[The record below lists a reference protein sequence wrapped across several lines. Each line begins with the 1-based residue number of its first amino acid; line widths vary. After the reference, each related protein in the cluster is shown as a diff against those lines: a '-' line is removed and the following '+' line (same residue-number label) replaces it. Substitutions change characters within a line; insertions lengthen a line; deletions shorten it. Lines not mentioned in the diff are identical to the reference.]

1 VLEVRLSSEAGSTR
15 GMTPPGGPPRTLARM
30 TGILTARPLPPR
42 SKAFDLLL
50 AGGLTMFFGFL
61 SLAQARF
68 AGILAL
74 GMLVPLI
81 WRRTHPEL
89 VFFGVSSVAVLQW
102 LIGANLMAG
111 NIGLL
116 VALYAISVYGEVRFS
131 RIALGVGGLGVL
143 MAVAR
148 YYDNADWRQQ
158 ITMMVALGALVFG
171 VWASGERRRT
181 RGLYVAQLE
190 ERAAQL
196 ERNRDREAA
205 LAVSNE
211 RTRIAREIH
220 DVVAHGL
227 SIMIVQAD
235 GGLYAAD
242 ASPVQ
247 AKKALATIGDTGRA
261 SLTEMRKMLGLLKQD
276 TQPDLDP
283 NQPRPQPGISS
294 LPELIENVRQ
304 AGLDVEYSVSGQPR
318 DLPALLGLT
327 AYRIVQE
334 GLTNTLKHAG
344 PGARTCV
351 ALDYGREMLT
361 VVVIDDGRGAAV
373 APSTDPGHGLVGMRQ
388 RASISGGT
396 VNAGPKA
403 GGGYEVVA
411 RLPYDLP
418 GGEQ

>member
-1 VLEVRLSSEAGSTR
+1 
-15 GMTPPGGPPRTLARM
+15 MTWRAANRRTLTRM
-30 TGILTARPLPPR
+30 TGILAARDVSAK
-42 SKAFDLLL
+42 SKAFDLLF
-50 AGGLTMFFGFL
+50 AGALTMFFGL
-61 SLAQARF
+61 ISLAQEHF
-68 AGILAL
+68 AGILGLA
-74 GMLVPLI
+74 MLIPLI

-89 VFFGVSSVAVLQW
+89 VFFGVSAVAVFQW
-102 LIGANLMAG
+102 LIGVPLQGG
-111 NIGLL
+111 NAGLL
-116 VALYAISVYGEVRFS
+116 VALYAISVYGAVRFS
-131 RIALGVGGLGVL
+131 RIALVVGGMGVL
-143 MAVAR
+143 MATAR
-148 YYDNADWRQQ
+148 YNTSNDWKQQ
-158 ITMMVALGALVFG
+158 FTMMVSLGAVVFG
-171 VWASGERRRT
+171 VWAFGERRRT
-181 RGLYVAQLE
+181 RGLYVQQLE

-196 ERNRDREAA
+196 EHDRDREAK

-242 ASPVQ
+242 ASPEQ

-276 TQPDLDP
+276 AQPELDP

-294 LPELIENVRQ
+294 LPELIDNVRQ
-304 AGLDVEYSVSGQPR
+304 TGLSVDYQVTGTPR

-344 PGARTCV
+344 PRAHTSV
-351 ALDYGREMLT
+351 LLDYGREMLT
-361 VVVIDDGRGAAV
+361 VVVTDDGRGAGL
-373 APSTDPGHGLVGMRQ
+373 APGSDPGHGLIGMRQ

-396 VNAGPKA
+396 VNAGPKV
-403 GGGYEVVA
+403 GGGYEVIA
-411 RLPYDLP
+411 RLPYNLP
-418 GGEQ
+418 AGGDQ

>member
-1 VLEVRLSSEAGSTR
+1 
-15 GMTPPGGPPRTLARM
+15 MTCWAAVPRTLARM
-30 TGILTARPLPPR
+30 TGILTARPVPAR

-50 AGGLTMFFGFL
+50 AGTLCMFFGFL
-61 SLAQARF
+61 SVAQTGLAGVLGF
-68 AGILAL
+68 

-89 VFFGVSSVAVLQW
+89 VFFTVSAVAVLQW
-102 LIGANLMAG
+102 LAGAMLMAG

-116 VALYAISVYGEVRFS
+116 VALYTISVYGATRWS
-131 RIALGVGGLGVL
+131 RTALAVGGLGVL
-143 MAVAR
+143 MATAR
-148 YYDNADWRQQ
+148 YYSNSDWKQQ
-158 ITMMVALGALVFG
+158 ITMMAALGAIVFG
-171 VWASGERRRT
+171 VWATGERRRT

-190 ERAAQL
+190 ERADQL
-196 ERNRDREAA
+196 ERDRDREAK

-242 ASPVQ
+242 QSPEQ

-276 TQPDLDP
+276 EQPQLDP
-283 NQPRPQPGISS
+283 NQPRPQPGVSS
-294 LPELIENVRQ
+294 LPELIDNVRD
-304 AGLDVEYSVSGQPR
+304 AGLTVDYEVTGDRR
-318 DLPALLGLT
+318 DLPSVLGLT

-344 PGARTCV
+344 PGAHASV
-351 ALDYGREMLT
+351 GLDFGHEMLT
-361 VVVIDDGRGAAV
+361 VVVTDDGRGAGV

-396 VNAGPKA
+396 VSAGPKA
-403 GGGYEVVA
+403 GGGYEVIA
-411 RLPYDLP
+411 KLPYHLP
-418 GGEQ
+418 SGGEQ

>member
-1 VLEVRLSSEAGSTR
+1 
-15 GMTPPGGPPRTLARM
+15 M
-30 TGILTARPLPPR
+30 TGILTARDVPAK
-42 SKAFDLLL
+42 SKAFDLLFAGAL
-50 AGGLTMFFGFL
+50 TLFFGSISFAQVGYGGLFGL
-61 SLAQARF
+61 LM
-68 AGILAL
+68 L
-74 GMLVPLI
+74 GPLI

-89 VFFGVSSVAVLQW
+89 VFFAVSAVAVLQW
-102 LIGANLMAG
+102 LAGINLQGG
-111 NIGLL
+111 NAGLL
-116 VALYAISVYGEVRFS
+116 VALYAISVYGEVRYS
-131 RIALGVGGLGVL
+131 RIALAVGGMGVL
-143 MAVAR
+143 MATAR
-148 YYDNADWRQQ
+148 YNHSNDWRQQ
-158 ITMMVALGALVFG
+158 ATMMVSLGALVFG
-171 VWASGERRRT
+171 VWAFGERRRT
-181 RGLYVAQLE
+181 RGMYVQQLE

-196 ERNRDREAA
+196 ERDRDREAK

-242 ASPVQ
+242 ASPEQ

-276 TQPDLDP
+276 AQPDNLDP
-283 NQPRPQPGISS
+283 NQPRPQPGVSS
-294 LPELIENVRQ
+294 LPELIDNVRQ
-304 AGLDVEYSVSGQPR
+304 TGLSVDYQVTGTPR

-344 PGARTCV
+344 PGARTSV
-351 ALDYGREMLT
+351 RLDFGREMLT
-361 VVVIDDGRGAAV
+361 VVVTDDGRGAGL
-373 APSTDPGHGLVGMRQ
+373 APGSDPGHGLIGMQQ

-396 VNAGPKA
+396 VSAGPKT

-411 RLPYDLP
+411 TLPYNLP
-418 GGEQ
+418 AGGDQ

>member
-1 VLEVRLSSEAGSTR
+1 MTSPGVVR
-15 GMTPPGGPPRTLARM
+15 RTLARM
-30 TGILTARPLPPR
+30 TGMLTARPLPAR

-50 AGGLTMFFGFL
+50 AGGLCMFFGFL
-61 SLAQARF
+61 SLAQARYS
-68 AGILAL
+68 GVLGL
-74 GMLVPLI
+74 GMLVPLV

-89 VFFGVSSVAVLQW
+89 VFFAVSSVAVLQW
-102 LIGANLMAG
+102 FAGAQLMAG
-111 NIGLL
+111 NVGLL
-116 VALYAISVYGEVRFS
+116 IALYTISVYGEVRYS
-131 RIALGVGGLGVL
+131 RIALGIGGLGVL
-143 MAVAR
+143 MATAR
-148 YYDNADWRQQ
+148 YYNGSDWRQQ
-158 ITMMVALGALVFG
+158 VTMMVALGALVFG
-171 VWASGERRRT
+171 VWAIGERGRT
-181 RGLYVAQLE
+181 RALYVAQLE

-196 ERNRDREAA
+196 ERDRDREAK

-242 ASPVQ
+242 QSPEQ

-261 SLTEMRKMLGLLKQD
+261 SLTEMRKMLGLLKQEE
-276 TQPDLDP
+276 QLELDP
-283 NQPRPQPGISS
+283 NQPRPQPGVSS
-294 LPELIENVRQ
+294 LPELIENVRD
-304 AGLDVEYSVSGQPR
+304 AGLTVDYQATGRPR
-318 DLPALLGLT
+318 ELPALLGLT

-351 ALDYGREMLT
+351 QLDFGREMLT
-361 VVVIDDGRGAAV
+361 VVVTDDGRGGGV
-373 APSTDPGHGLVGMRQ
+373 APVTDPGHGLVGMRQ

-403 GGGYEVVA
+403 GGGYEVIA
-411 RLPYDLP
+411 KLPYHLP
-418 GGEQ
+418 TGGEQ

>member
-1 VLEVRLSSEAGSTR
+1 
-15 GMTPPGGPPRTLARM
+15 M
-30 TGILTARPLPPR
+30 TGILTARPLPAR
-42 SKAFDLLL
+42 SRAFDLLL
-50 AGGLTMFFGFL
+50 AGALCVTFGFL
-61 SLAQARF
+61 SLAQAHLG
-68 AGILAL
+68 GILAF

-89 VFFGVSSVAVLQW
+89 VFFAVCSVAALQW
-102 LIGANLMAG
+102 LIAVELQPG

-116 VALYAISVYGEVRFS
+116 VALYAISVYGDTRLS
-131 RIALGVGGLGVL
+131 RIALGIGGLGVL
-143 MAVAR
+143 MAVSR
-148 YYDNADWRQQ
+148 YWSNSDWKQQ
-158 ITMMVALGALVFG
+158 VTMMVALGALVFG
-171 VWASGERRRT
+171 VWAFGERRRT

-196 ERNRDREAA
+196 ERDRDRESK

-242 ASPVQ
+242 QSPEA

-276 TQPDLDP
+276 EQNELDP
-283 NQPRPQPGISS
+283 NQPRPQPGVSS
-294 LPELIENVRQ
+294 LPELIDNVRE
-304 AGLDVEYSVSGQPR
+304 AGLNVTYDVTGEPR

-344 PGARTCV
+344 PGARTSV
-351 ALDYGREMLT
+351 SLDFGREMLT
-361 VVVIDDGRGAAV
+361 VVVTDDGRGAGV
-373 APSTDPGHGLVGMRQ
+373 APSSDPGHGLVGMRQ
-388 RASISGGT
+388 RASVSGGT
-396 VNAGPKA
+396 VSAGPKA
-403 GGGYEVVA
+403 GGGYEVIA
-411 RLPYDLP
+411 KLPYNLP
-418 GGEQ
+418 SGE

>member
-1 VLEVRLSSEAGSTR
+1 
-15 GMTPPGGPPRTLARM
+15 M
-30 TGILTARPLPPR
+30 TGMLTARPLPAR

-50 AGGLTMFFGFL
+50 AGGLCMVFGFL
-61 SLAQARF
+61 SLAQAHF
-68 AGILAL
+68 GGLL
-74 GMLVPLI
+74 TFGMLVPLI

-89 VFFGVSSVAVLQW
+89 VFFAVCSVAILQW
-102 LIGANLMAG
+102 LVGVELQPG
-111 NIGLL
+111 NVGLL
-116 VALYAISVYGEVRFS
+116 VALYAITVYGDVRLS
-131 RIALGVGGLGVL
+131 RIALGIGGLGVL
-143 MAVAR
+143 MAVSR
-148 YYDNADWRQQ
+148 YWANSDWKQQ
-158 ITMMVALGALVFG
+158 VTTMGGLAALVFG
-171 VWASGERRRT
+171 VWAFGERRRT

-196 ERNRDREAA
+196 ERDRDRESK

-242 ASPVQ
+242 QSPEA

-276 TQPDLDP
+276 EQSDLGP
-283 NQPRPQPGISS
+283 HQARPQPGVSS
-294 LPELIENVRQ
+294 LPELIENVRD
-304 AGLDVEYSVSGQPR
+304 AGLAVEYTVTGQPR
-318 DLPALLGLT
+318 ELPALLGLT

-344 PGARTCV
+344 PGARTSV
-351 ALDYGREMLT
+351 TLDFGREMLT
-361 VVVIDDGRGAAV
+361 VVVTDDGRGAGV

-388 RASISGGT
+388 RVSVSGGT
-396 VNAGPKA
+396 VSAGPKA
-403 GGGYEVVA
+403 GGGYEVIA
-411 RLPYDLP
+411 RLPYNLP
-418 GGEQ
+418 TGGLVSERSE

>member
-1 VLEVRLSSEAGSTR
+1 
-15 GMTPPGGPPRTLARM
+15 MTSHLADRRTLARM
-30 TGILTARPLPPR
+30 TGILTARPVPAR

-50 AGGLTMFFGFL
+50 AGGLSMTFGFL
-61 SLAQARF
+61 AVAQTGLGGVLAF
-68 AGILAL
+68 

-89 VFFGVSSVAVLQW
+89 VFFGVSAVAVLQW
-102 LIGANLMAG
+102 LAGIHLMAG

-116 VALYAISVYGEVRFS
+116 VALYAIAVYGDHRFS
-131 RIALGVGGLGVL
+131 RIALIVGGLGVL
-143 MAVAR
+143 MATSR
-148 YYDNADWRQQ
+148 YYNGGDWKQQ
-158 ITMMVALGALVFG
+158 ITMMGALGAVVFG
-171 VWASGERRRT
+171 VWAIGERRRT
-181 RGLYVAQLE
+181 RGLYVAHLE

-196 ERNRDREAA
+196 ERDRDREAK

-242 ASPVQ
+242 QSPEQ

-276 TQPDLDP
+276 EQPELDP
-283 NQPRPQPGISS
+283 NQPRPQPGVSS
-294 LPELIENVRQ
+294 LPELIDNVRD
-304 AGLDVEYSVSGQPR
+304 AGLTVDYQVTGEPR

-351 ALDYGREMLT
+351 QLDFGREMLT
-361 VVVIDDGRGAAV
+361 VVVTDDGRGAGV
-373 APSTDPGHGLVGMRQ
+373 APSSDPGHGLVGMRQ

-396 VNAGPKA
+396 VSAGPKV
-403 GGGYEVVA
+403 GGGYEVIA
-411 RLPYDLP
+411 KLPYHLP
-418 GGEQ
+418 TGGEQ

>member
-1 VLEVRLSSEAGSTR
+1 
-15 GMTPPGGPPRTLARM
+15 M
-30 TGILTARPLPPR
+30 TGILAARTVSAK
-42 SKAFDLLL
+42 SKAFDLLF
-50 AGGLTMFFGFL
+50 AGALTMFFGL
-61 SLAQARF
+61 ISLAQEHF
-68 AGILAL
+68 AGILGLA
-74 GMLVPLI
+74 MLVPLI

-89 VFFGVSSVAVLQW
+89 VFFGVSAVAVFQW
-102 LIGANLMAG
+102 LIGVPLQGG
-111 NIGLL
+111 NAGLL
-116 VALYAISVYGEVRFS
+116 VALYAVSVYGAVRFS
-131 RIALGVGGLGVL
+131 RIALAVGGMGVL
-143 MAVAR
+143 MATAR
-148 YYDNADWRQQ
+148 YNSSNDWKQQ
-158 ITMMVALGALVFG
+158 FTMMVSLGAVVFG
-171 VWASGERRRT
+171 VWAFGERRRT
-181 RGLYVAQLE
+181 RGLYVQQLE

-196 ERNRDREAA
+196 ERDRDREAT

-242 ASPVQ
+242 ASPEQ

-276 TQPDLDP
+276 AQPELDP
-283 NQPRPQPGISS
+283 NQPRPQPGVSS

-304 AGLDVEYSVSGQPR
+304 TGLSVDYQVTGTPR

-344 PGARTCV
+344 PGAQTSV
-351 ALDYGREMLT
+351 LLDYGREMLT
-361 VVVIDDGRGAAV
+361 VVVTDDGRGAGL
-373 APSTDPGHGLVGMRQ
+373 APGSDPGHGLIGMRQ

-396 VNAGPKA
+396 VNAGPKV
-403 GGGYEVVA
+403 GGGYEVIA
-411 RLPYDLP
+411 RLPYNLP
-418 GGEQ
+418 AGGDQ

>member
-1 VLEVRLSSEAGSTR
+1 
-15 GMTPPGGPPRTLARM
+15 M
-30 TGILTARPLPPR
+30 TGMLTARPVPAR

-50 AGGLTMFFGFL
+50 AGSLCMVFGFL
-61 SLAQARF
+61 SLAQARW
-68 AGILAL
+68 GGLLAF

-89 VFFGVSSVAVLQW
+89 VFFGVCSVAVLQW
-102 LIGANLMAG
+102 LAGVDLMPG
-111 NIGLL
+111 NAGLL
-116 VALYAISVYGEVRFS
+116 VALYAISVYGDVRLS
-131 RIALGVGGLGVL
+131 RIALGIGGLGVL
-143 MAVAR
+143 MAVSR
-148 YYDNADWRQQ
+148 YWANSDWKQQ
-158 ITMMVALGALVFG
+158 ITMMVALGAVVFG
-171 VWASGERRRT
+171 VWAFGERRRT

-196 ERNRDREAA
+196 ERDRDREAK

-242 ASPVQ
+242 QSPDA

-276 TQPDLDP
+276 EQSELGPH
-283 NQPRPQPGISS
+283 QARPQPGVSS
-294 LPELIENVRQ
+294 LPELIENVRE
-304 AGLDVEYSVSGQPR
+304 AGLSVEYQVTGEPR
-318 DLPALLGLT
+318 ELPALLGLT

-344 PGARTCV
+344 PGARTSV
-351 ALDYGREMLT
+351 TLDFGREMLT
-361 VVVIDDGRGAAV
+361 VVVTDDGHGAGV
-373 APSTDPGHGLVGMRQ
+373 APSSDPGHGLVGMRQ
-388 RASISGGT
+388 RVSVSGGT

-418 GGEQ
+418 SE

>member
-1 VLEVRLSSEAGSTR
+1 MA
-15 GMTPPGGPPRTLARM
+15 
-30 TGILTARPLPPR
+30 GILAPRRQISPR
-42 SKAFDLLL
+42 SKLFDLLL
-50 AGGLTMFFGFL
+50 AGALTLFFGLL
-61 SLAQARF
+61 SLAS
-68 AGILAL
+68 AGYAGVL
-74 GMLVPLI
+74 GLGLLVPLI
-81 WRRTHPEL
+81 WRRSHPEL
-89 VFFGVSSVAVLQW
+89 VFFTVSAVAVLQW
-102 LIGANLMAG
+102 LGGAQLMPADV
-111 NIGLL
+111 GLL
-116 VALYAISVYGEVRFS
+116 VALYTIAMYGEVKYS

-143 MAVAR
+143 MATAR
-148 YYDNADWRQQ
+148 YYSGSNWRQQ

-171 VWASGERRRT
+171 VWAFAERRRT
-181 RGLYVAQLE
+181 RGLYVIQLE
-190 ERAAQL
+190 ERAIQA
-196 ERNRDREAA
+196 ERDRDRESK

-242 ASPVQ
+242 ASPEQ

-276 TQPDLDP
+276 AQQELDP
-283 NQPRPQPGISS
+283 DQPRPQPGISS

-304 AGLDVEYSVSGQPR
+304 AGLTVDYEVTGTPR

-344 PGARTCV
+344 PGARTSV
-351 ALDYGREMLT
+351 YLDFGREMLT
-361 VVVIDDGRGAAV
+361 VVVTDDGRGAGL

-396 VNAGPKA
+396 VSAGPKA
-403 GGGYEVVA
+403 GGGYEVIA
-411 RLPYDLP
+411 KLPYNLP
-418 GGEQ
+418 GGGVQ

>member
-1 VLEVRLSSEAGSTR
+1 
-15 GMTPPGGPPRTLARM
+15 M
-30 TGILTARPLPPR
+30 TGMLTARPLPAR
-42 SKAFDLLL
+42 SRAFDLLL
-50 AGGLTMFFGFL
+50 AGSLCMVFGFL
-61 SLAQARF
+61 SLAQAHF
-68 AGILAL
+68 GGLLAF

-89 VFFGVSSVAVLQW
+89 VFFAVCSVAVLQW
-102 LIGANLMAG
+102 LIGIELMPG
-111 NIGLL
+111 NVGLL
-116 VALYAISVYGEVRFS
+116 VALYAITVFGDVRLS
-131 RIALGVGGLGVL
+131 RIALGIGGLGVL
-143 MAVAR
+143 MATSR
-148 YYDNADWRQQ
+148 YWASSDWKQQ
-158 ITMMVALGALVFG
+158 VTTMGGLAAVVFG
-171 VWASGERRRT
+171 VWAFGERRRT

-196 ERNRDREAA
+196 ERDRDRESK

-242 ASPVQ
+242 QSPEA
-247 AKKALATIGDTGRA
+247 AKKALATIGDTGRT

-276 TQPDLDP
+276 EHDLDP
-283 NQPRPQPGISS
+283 NQPRPQPGVSS
-294 LPELIENVRQ
+294 LPELIENVRE
-304 AGLDVEYSVSGQPR
+304 AGLAVEYQVTGQPR
-318 DLPALLGLT
+318 ELPALLGLT

-344 PGARTCV
+344 PGARTSV
-351 ALDYGREMLT
+351 LLDFGREMLT
-361 VVVIDDGRGAAV
+361 VVVTDDGRGAGV

-388 RASISGGT
+388 RASVSGGT
-396 VNAGPKA
+396 VSAGPKA

-411 RLPYDLP
+411 RLPYNLP
-418 GGEQ
+418 SGA

>member
-1 VLEVRLSSEAGSTR
+1 MTNPAGIR
-15 GMTPPGGPPRTLARM
+15 RNLARM
-30 TGILTARPLPPR
+30 TGTMAGILAPRRQISPR

-50 AGGLTMFFGFL
+50 AGGLTLFVGL
-61 SLAQARF
+61 LGLAQA
-68 AGILAL
+68 GVGGVLGL
-74 GMLVPLI
+74 GMLAPLV
-81 WRRTHPEL
+81 WRRSHPEL
-89 VFFGVSSVAVLQW
+89 VFFTVSGVAVLQW
-102 LIGANLMAG
+102 LGGVNLMPG

-116 VALYAISVYGEVRFS
+116 VALYTISVYGEVKYS
-131 RIALGVGGLGVL
+131 RIALGIGGLGVL
-143 MAVAR
+143 MATAR
-148 YYDNADWRQQ
+148 YYSSSDWRQQ
-158 ITMMVALGALVFG
+158 ITMMVALGAMVFG
-171 VWASGERRRT
+171 VWAIGERRRT

-196 ERNRDREAA
+196 ERDRDREAK

-242 ASPVQ
+242 ASPEQ

-276 TQPDLDP
+276 AQQELDP
-283 NQPRPQPGISS
+283 NQPRPQPGVSS

-304 AGLDVEYSVSGQPR
+304 AGLTVDYEVTGTPR

-344 PGARTCV
+344 PGARTSV
-351 ALDYGREMLT
+351 QLDFGREMLT
-361 VVVIDDGRGAAV
+361 VVVSDDGRGAGV
-373 APSTDPGHGLVGMRQ
+373 APSDPGHGLVGMRQ

-403 GGGYEVVA
+403 GGGYEVIA
-411 RLPYDLP
+411 KLPYNLP
-418 GGEQ
+418 NGGIQ

>member
-1 VLEVRLSSEAGSTR
+1 
-15 GMTPPGGPPRTLARM
+15 M
-30 TGILTARPLPPR
+30 TGILTARPLSAR

-50 AGGLTMFFGFL
+50 AGALCVTFGFL
-61 SLAQARF
+61 SLAQAKF
-68 AGILAL
+68 GGVLAF

-89 VFFGVSSVAVLQW
+89 VFFGVTAVGVLQW
-102 LIGANLMAG
+102 LIGVELQPG
-111 NIGLL
+111 NVGLL
-116 VALYAISVYGEVRFS
+116 VALYAISVYGDSRLS
-131 RIALGVGGLGVL
+131 RIALGIGGLGVL
-143 MAVAR
+143 MATSR
-148 YYDNADWRQQ
+148 YYSREDWKQQ
-158 ITMMVALGALVFG
+158 ITMMVTLGAVVFG
-171 VWASGERRRT
+171 VWAFGERRRT

-196 ERNRDREAA
+196 ERDRDREAK

-242 ASPVQ
+242 QSPEA
-247 AKKALATIGDTGRA
+247 AKKALATIGDTGRG

-276 TQPDLDP
+276 EQLELDP
-283 NQPRPQPGISS
+283 NQPRPQPGVSS
-294 LPELIENVRQ
+294 LPELIDNVRA
-304 AGLDVEYSVSGQPR
+304 AGLNVEYDVTGRPR

-344 PGARTCV
+344 PGAHACV
-351 ALDYGREMLT
+351 SLDFGQEMLT
-361 VVVIDDGRGAAV
+361 VAVTDDGHGGGV
-373 APSTDPGHGLVGMRQ
+373 APSSDPGHGLVGMHQ
-388 RASISGGT
+388 RASISGGSVT
-396 VNAGPKA
+396 AGPKA
-403 GGGYEVVA
+403 GGGYEVIA
-411 RLPYDLP
+411 RLPYNLP
-418 GGEQ
+418 TGGQ

>member
-1 VLEVRLSSEAGSTR
+1 MISGATL
-15 GMTPPGGPPRTLARM
+15 PRTLARM
-30 TGILTARPLPPR
+30 TGILTARPVPAS
-42 SKAFDLLL
+42 SKAFDLLFT
-50 AGGLTMFFGFL
+50 GGLCMVFGLL
-61 SLAQARF
+61 SIAQAGF
-68 AGILAL
+68 IGAL
-74 GMLVPLI
+74 GFGMLLPLI

-89 VFFGVSSVAVLQW
+89 VFFGVSAVASLQW
-102 LIGANLMAG
+102 LGGADLMPA
-111 NIGLL
+111 NVGLL
-116 VALYAISVYGEVRFS
+116 VALYTISVYGEVRYS

-143 MAVAR
+143 MAVSR
-148 YYDNADWRQQ
+148 YWSNSDWRQQ
-158 ITMMVALGALVFG
+158 VTMMVALGALVFG
-171 VWASGERRRT
+171 VWAFGERRRT

-196 ERNRDREAA
+196 ERDRDREAK

-242 ASPVQ
+242 QSPEQ

-276 TQPDLDP
+276 EQPELDP
-283 NQPRPQPGISS
+283 NQPRPQPGVSS
-294 LPELIENVRQ
+294 LPELIDNVRD
-304 AGLDVEYSVSGQPR
+304 AGLTVDYEVTGEPR

-344 PGARTCV
+344 PGARTSV
-351 ALDYGREMLT
+351 GLDFGREMLT
-361 VVVIDDGRGAAV
+361 VVVTDDGRGGGV
-373 APSTDPGHGLVGMRQ
+373 APSSDPGHGLVGMRQ

-396 VNAGPKA
+396 VSAGPKA
-403 GGGYEVVA
+403 GGGYEVIA
-411 RLPYDLP
+411 KLPYHLP
-418 GGEQ
+418 TGGHQ

>member
-1 VLEVRLSSEAGSTR
+1 MISGRSD
-15 GMTPPGGPPRTLARM
+15 PRTLTGM
-30 TGILTARPLPPR
+30 TGILTPRRVPAR

-50 AGGLTMFFGFL
+50 AGGLTLFFGFF
-61 SLAQARF
+61 SLAQQHF
-68 AGILAL
+68 SGILGLAML
-74 GMLVPLI
+74 GPLI

-89 VFFGVSSVAVLQW
+89 VFFGISAIAVLQW
-102 LIGANLMAG
+102 LAGIPLMAG
-111 NIGLL
+111 NVGLL
-116 VALYAISVYGEVRFS
+116 AALYAISVYGEVRYS

-143 MAVAR
+143 MATAR
-148 YYDNADWRQQ
+148 YYSNNDWRQQ

-171 VWASGERRRT
+171 VWAIGERRRT

-196 ERNRDREAA
+196 ERDRDREAK

-242 ASPVQ
+242 ASPEQ

-261 SLTEMRKMLGLLKQD
+261 SLNEMRKMLGLLKQD
-276 TQPDLDP
+276 AQPELDP
-283 NQPRPQPGISS
+283 NQPRPQPGVSS

-304 AGLDVEYSVSGQPR
+304 AGLSVDYQVTGQPR

-344 PGARTCV
+344 PGARTSV
-351 ALDYGREMLT
+351 LLDFGREMLT
-361 VVVIDDGRGAAV
+361 VVVTDDGRGAAV
-373 APSTDPGHGLVGMRQ
+373 APSSDPGHGLVGMRQ

-411 RLPYDLP
+411 RLPYNLPP
-418 GGEQ
+418 GGDQ

>member
-1 VLEVRLSSEAGSTR
+1 
-15 GMTPPGGPPRTLARM
+15 MTSARNQPRTLARM
-30 TGILTARPLPPR
+30 TGMLTARPLPAR

-50 AGGLTMFFGFL
+50 AGGLCMTFGFL
-61 SLAQARF
+61 SLAQVHWG
-68 AGILAL
+68 GILAF

-89 VFFGVSSVAVLQW
+89 TFFAVCSVAVVQW
-102 LIGANLMAG
+102 LFAIQLQAG
-111 NIGLL
+111 NVGLL
-116 VALYAISVYGEVRFS
+116 VALYAIAVYGDVRLS
-131 RIALGVGGLGVL
+131 RIALGIGGLGVL
-143 MAVAR
+143 MAVSR
-148 YYDNADWRQQ
+148 YWSNSDWKQQ
-158 ITMMVALGALVFG
+158 ITTMVGLAAVVFG
-171 VWASGERRRT
+171 VWAFGDRRRT

-196 ERNRDREAA
+196 ERDRDRESK

-242 ASPVQ
+242 QSPEA

-276 TQPDLDP
+276 EQNELDP
-283 NQPRPQPGISS
+283 NQPRPQPGVSS
-294 LPELIENVRQ
+294 LPELIDNVRE
-304 AGLDVEYSVSGQPR
+304 AGLNVTYDVTGRPR

-344 PGARTCV
+344 PGARTSV
-351 ALDYGREMLT
+351 SLDFGREMLT
-361 VVVIDDGRGAAV
+361 VVVTDDGRGAGV
-373 APSTDPGHGLVGMRQ
+373 APSSDPGHGLVGMRQ
-388 RASISGGT
+388 RASVSGGT
-396 VNAGPKA
+396 VSAGPKA
-403 GGGYEVVA
+403 GGGYEVIA
-411 RLPYDLP
+411 KLPYNLP
-418 GGEQ
+418 SGE

>member
-1 VLEVRLSSEAGSTR
+1 MTR
-15 GMTPPGGPPRTLARM
+15 RVAVPRTLADM
-30 TGILTARPLPPR
+30 TGTSSGILTPRRVAQR
-42 SKAFDLLL
+42 SKVFDLLL
-50 AGGLTMFFGFL
+50 AGGLTLFFGSL
-61 SLAQARF
+61 SLAQEQF
-68 AGILAL
+68 AGLL
-74 GMLVPLI
+74 GVAMLVPLI

-89 VFFGVSSVAVLQW
+89 VFFGVSAVAVLQW
-102 LIGANLMAG
+102 LSGANLQAG

-116 VALYAISVYGEVRFS
+116 VALYAISVYGEVRYS

-143 MAVAR
+143 MATAR
-148 YYDNADWRQQ
+148 YYSNSNWRYQV
-158 ITMMVALGALVFG
+158 TMMVALGALVFG
-171 VWASGERRRT
+171 VWAFGERRRT

-190 ERAAQL
+190 ERASQL
-196 ERNRDREAA
+196 ERDRDREAK

-242 ASPVQ
+242 ASPEQ

-276 TQPDLDP
+276 AQPQLDP
-283 NQPRPQPGISS
+283 DQPRPQPGVSS
-294 LPELIENVRQ
+294 LPELIDNVRD
-304 AGLDVEYSVSGQPR
+304 AGLSVDFQVTGTPR

-344 PGARTCV
+344 PGARTSV
-351 ALDYGREMLT
+351 HLDFGREMLT
-361 VVVIDDGRGAAV
+361 VVVTDDGRGGGV
-373 APSTDPGHGLVGMRQ
+373 APSSDPGHGLVGMRQ

-403 GGGYEVVA
+403 GGGYEVIA
-411 RLPYDLP
+411 KLPYNLP
-418 GGEQ
+418 AGGDQ

>member
-1 VLEVRLSSEAGSTR
+1 
-15 GMTPPGGPPRTLARM
+15 MTFPGACRRTLAGM
-30 TGILTARPLPPR
+30 TGFLMARRVSPQ

-50 AGGLTMFFGFL
+50 AGGLTLFFGFL
-61 SLAQARF
+61 SLAQAQF
-68 AGILAL
+68 AGVVGVAL
-74 GMLVPLI
+74 LVPLI
-81 WRRTHPEL
+81 WRRSYPEL
-89 VFFGVSSVAVLQW
+89 VFFGVSAIAVLQW
-102 LIGANLMAG
+102 LAGVDLQAG
-111 NIGLL
+111 NVGLL
-116 VALYAISVYGEVRFS
+116 VALYTISVYGEVRYS
-131 RIALGVGGLGVL
+131 RIALGIGGLGVL
-143 MAVAR
+143 MATAR
-148 YYDNADWRQQ
+148 YYASSDWRQQ
-158 ITMMVALGALVFG
+158 ITMMVAFGAVVFG
-171 VWASGERRRT
+171 VWAFGERRRT

-190 ERAAQL
+190 ERAVQA
-196 ERNRDREAA
+196 ERDRDREAT
-205 LAVSNE
+205 LAVTNE

-242 ASPVQ
+242 ASPEQ

-276 TQPDLDP
+276 EQDELDP
-283 NQPRPQPGISS
+283 SQPRPQPGVSS
-294 LPELIENVRQ
+294 LPELIENVRE
-304 AGLDVEYSVSGQPR
+304 AGLTVDYEVTGTPR

-344 PGARTCV
+344 PGARTSV
-351 ALDYGREMLT
+351 TLDFGREMLT
-361 VVVIDDGRGAAV
+361 VVVTDDGRGGGV
-373 APSTDPGHGLVGMRQ
+373 APSNDPGHGLVGMRQ

-411 RLPYDLP
+411 KLPYAGPPD
-418 GGEQ
+418 Q

>member
-1 VLEVRLSSEAGSTR
+1 MS
-15 GMTPPGGPPRTLARM
+15 
-30 TGILTARPLPPR
+30 GILAPRRQVSPR
-42 SKAFDLLL
+42 SKLFDLLF
-50 AGGLTMFFGFL
+50 AGALTLFFG
-61 SLAQARF
+61 LASF
-68 AGILAL
+68 AQEGYGGILGV
-74 GMLVPLI
+74 GMLAPLV
-81 WRRTHPEL
+81 WRRSHPEQ
-89 VFFGVSSVAVLQW
+89 VFFFVSGVAVLQW
-102 LIGANLMAG
+102 LSGTNLMGG
-111 NIGLL
+111 NAGLL
-116 VALYAISVYGEVRFS
+116 VALYAISVYGEVKYS
-131 RIALGVGGLGVL
+131 RIALAVGGLGVL
-143 MAVAR
+143 MATAR
-148 YYDNADWRQQ
+148 YYSNSDWRQQ

-171 VWASGERRRT
+171 VWAFGERRRT

-196 ERNRDREAA
+196 ERDRDREAK

-242 ASPVQ
+242 ASPEQ

-276 TQPDLDP
+276 SQPGLDP
-283 NQPRPQPGISS
+283 DQPRPQPGISS

-304 AGLDVEYSVSGQPR
+304 AGLSVDYQVTGTPR

-344 PGARTCV
+344 PGARTSV
-351 ALDYGREMLT
+351 HLDFGREMLT
-361 VVVIDDGRGAAV
+361 VVVSDDGRGGGV

-411 RLPYDLP
+411 KLPYNLP
-418 GGEQ
+418 NGGVQ

>member
-1 VLEVRLSSEAGSTR
+1 
-15 GMTPPGGPPRTLARM
+15 MTSRAAVPRTLARM
-30 TGILTARPLPPR
+30 TGILAARPLPAR
-42 SKAFDLLL
+42 SQAFDLLL
-50 AGGLTMFFGFL
+50 AGTLCMTAGFL
-61 SLAQARF
+61 SLAQVRL
-68 AGILAL
+68 AGVLAF

-81 WRRTHPEL
+81 WRRTRPEL
-89 VFFGVSSVAVLQW
+89 TFFAVSSVAVLQW
-102 LIGANLMAG
+102 LSDTQLMAG
-111 NIGLL
+111 NVGLL
-116 VALYAISVYGEVRFS
+116 VALYAISVYGEVRYS

-143 MAVAR
+143 MATAR
-148 YYDNADWRQQ
+148 YYGNSDWRQQ
-158 ITMMVALGALVFG
+158 VTMMVALGALVFG
-171 VWASGERRRT
+171 VWAIGERRRT

-196 ERNRDREAA
+196 ERDRDRESK

-242 ASPVQ
+242 ASPEQ

-276 TQPDLDP
+276 EQLELDP
-283 NQPRPQPGISS
+283 DQPRPQPGVSS
-294 LPELIENVRQ
+294 LPELVENVRQ
-304 AGLDVEYSVSGQPR
+304 AGLAVDYKVTGRPR

-344 PGARTCV
+344 PGARTSV
-351 ALDYGREMLT
+351 RLDFGREMLT
-361 VVVIDDGRGAAV
+361 VVVSDDGRGAGV
-373 APSTDPGHGLVGMRQ
+373 APSSDPGHGLVGMRQ

-396 VNAGPKA
+396 VSAGPKA
-403 GGGYEVVA
+403 GGGYEVIA
-411 RLPYDLP
+411 RLPYLT
-418 GGEQ
+418 GGAE

>member
-1 VLEVRLSSEAGSTR
+1 
-15 GMTPPGGPPRTLARM
+15 M
-30 TGILTARPLPPR
+30 TGTMSGILAPRRQVSQR

-50 AGGLTMFFGFL
+50 AGALTLFFGLF
-61 SLAQARF
+61 SLAQEGV
-68 AGILAL
+68 AGVLGV
-74 GMLVPLI
+74 GMLAPLV

-89 VFFGVSSVAVLQW
+89 VFFAVSSVAVLQW
-102 LIGANLMAG
+102 LSGANLMAG
-111 NIGLL
+111 NVGLL
-116 VALYAISVYGEVRFS
+116 VALYAISVYGEVKYS

-143 MAVAR
+143 MATAR
-148 YYDNADWRQQ
+148 YYSSSDWRQQ

-171 VWASGERRRT
+171 VWAIGERRRT

-196 ERNRDREAA
+196 ERDRDREAK

-242 ASPVQ
+242 ASPEQ

-276 TQPDLDP
+276 VQPDLDP
-283 NQPRPQPGISS
+283 DQPRPQPGISS

-304 AGLDVEYSVSGQPR
+304 AGLTVDYQVTGTPR

-351 ALDYGREMLT
+351 ELDFGREMLT
-361 VVVIDDGRGAAV
+361 VVVTDDGRGAGV
-373 APSTDPGHGLVGMRQ
+373 APSNDPGHGLVGMRQ

-403 GGGYEVVA
+403 GGGYEVIA
-411 RLPYDLP
+411 RLPYNLP
-418 GGEQ
+418 AGGNQ